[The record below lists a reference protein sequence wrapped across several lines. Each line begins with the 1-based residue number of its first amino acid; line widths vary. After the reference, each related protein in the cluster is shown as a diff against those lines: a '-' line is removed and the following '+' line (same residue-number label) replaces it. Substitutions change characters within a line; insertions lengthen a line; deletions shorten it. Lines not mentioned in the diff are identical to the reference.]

1 MEDRGLRKMTNSH
14 DIVDKKLLDLL
25 VIKQAHQ
32 KELNFGFKN
41 TVTKLNKQFTLRPGK
56 EFEENKH
63 GNQLDVTDNNPYK
76 SIVANESAIL
86 FEQPQEFNARD
97 R

>member
-1 MEDRGLRKMTNSH
+1 MTKSH

-32 KELNFGFKN
+32 KELSFGFKN
-41 TVTKLNKQFTLRPGK
+41 TVTKGKKQFTLRPAK
-56 EFEENKH
+56 EFEESKH
-63 GNQLDVTDNNPYK
+63 GNQLDVTDRNPYK